1 MRAQLGFCRET
12 GQCGNRG
19 QLSLLKTEDITTEDV
34 AEKMFLQKGVD
45 DGYEF
50 IDSPTGGPAD
60 DSGLIRRTEFAN
72 VCIVGQRGGIPAHFI
87 LGPLRLSFVKQG
99 DEGVQ
104 TRQAAGEARVGIHLD
119 KDFLDLIDRHAVLQ
133 AFRKSALQF
142 SVSPFA
148 VKAAIGMM
156 LCCLLLNADT
166 E

>member
-19 QLSLLKTEDITTEDV
+19 QLSLLETEDITTEDV

-45 DGYEF
+45 DGCEF

-87 LGPLRLSFVKQG
+87 LDPLRLSFVKQG

-104 TRQAAGEARVGIHLD
+104 TRQAAGEARVGVHLD
-119 KDFLDLIDRHAVLQ
+119 KDLLDLIDRHAIL
-133 AFRKSALQF
+133 
-142 SVSPFA
+142 
-148 VKAAIGMM
+148 
-156 LCCLLLNADT
+156 
-166 E
+166 